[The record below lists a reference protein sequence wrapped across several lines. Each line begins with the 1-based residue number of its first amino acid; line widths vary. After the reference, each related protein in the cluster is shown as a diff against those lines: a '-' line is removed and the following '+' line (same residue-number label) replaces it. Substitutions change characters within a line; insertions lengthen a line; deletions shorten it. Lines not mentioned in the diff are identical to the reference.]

1 MFSTCKFSK
10 IFYSIVF
17 LTKKLQFSSIS
28 MNFNKCKNVVT
39 RQLHSTG
46 QPRDKMTLSTNNYD
60 QRLLVMG
67 RRLRSLR
74 SPER

>member
-28 MNFNKCKNVVT
+28 MNFNECKNVVT
-39 RQLHSTG
+39 RLPSIVE
-46 QPRDKMTLSTNNYD
+46 QPRDKMTLSNN
-60 QRLLVMG
+60 
-67 RRLRSLR
+67 SN
-74 SPER
+74 

>member
-28 MNFNKCKNVVT
+28 MNAKNLPRGCST
-39 RQLHSTG
+39 TG

-67 RRLRSLR
+67 RKLRSLR